1 MKENETLGRRIR
13 RKREEN
19 GLTQE
24 ELAKLM
30 GYKDKSTIA
39 KIENGTNDITQSKI
53 AKFAEILG
61 TTPSCLMGWNDGDA
75 QPRRGVKIPVVAYV
89 AAGLPIEAI
98 ENVIDWEEIT
108 EEMAR
113 RGTFFGLKI
122 KGNSMEPFINDGDV
136 VIVRKQPDADEGDI
150 VVALV
155 NGNEGVCKKLAKYP
169 GGIVLESINTTY
181 SPMSFTD
188 QQIGDY
194 PVTIAGKVVEIRRKL

>member
-1 MKENETLGRRIR
+1 MDNVDRVKSICKNRKIPISKLEKECGFS
-13 RKREEN
+13 N
-19 GLTQE
+19 GYVRSLR
-24 ELAKLM
+24 
-30 GYKDKSTIA
+30 
-39 KIENGTNDITQSKI
+39 NGTFPADRLNII
-53 AKFAEILG
+53 ASYLG
-61 TTPSCLMGWNDGDA
+61 LSVDYLLTGQENA
-75 QPRRGVKIPVVAYV
+75 QPRRGIKIPVVAYV

-122 KGNSMEPFINDGDV
+122 KGDSMEPFINDGDV

-155 NGNEGVCKKLAKYP
+155 NGNEGTCKKLAKYP

-181 SPMSFTD
+181 SPLPFTD
-188 QQIGDY
+188 EQIAGY
-194 PVTIAGKVVEIRRKL
+194 PVSIAGKVVEIRRKL

>member
-1 MKENETLGRRIR
+1 MDNVDRVKSICKDRKIPISKLEKECGFS
-13 RKREEN
+13 N
-19 GLTQE
+19 GYVRSLR
-24 ELAKLM
+24 
-30 GYKDKSTIA
+30 
-39 KIENGTNDITQSKI
+39 NGTFPADRLNII
-53 AKFAEILG
+53 ASYLG
-61 TTPSCLMGWNDGDA
+61 LSVDYLLTGQENA

-122 KGNSMEPFINDGDV
+122 KGDSMEPFINDGDV
-136 VIVRKQPDADEGDI
+136 VIVRKQPDADKGDI

-155 NGNEGVCKKLAKYP
+155 NGNEGVCKKLTKYS
-169 GGIVLESINTTY
+169 GGITLESINTKY
-181 SPMSFTD
+181 SPMSFTN